1 MERWK
6 LDLEI
11 TPHETKQKKSSAKV
25 VALGFQA
32 VLFYCFKFV
41 LLEMDVRQQPKQQ
54 PSLFNI
60 GTLEI

>member
-1 MERWK
+1 M
-6 LDLEI
+6 
-11 TPHETKQKKSSAKV
+11 KQNKKSSAKV

-32 VLFYCFKFV
+32 VLSCCFKFV